1 MFRNVTK
8 RIFVQ
13 SIKQQRN
20 MNEGIK
26 KEIRKQIQKIKDYL
40 KENEGKLTEE
50 EINEA
55 LEEIASQIEM
65 LELLDG

>member
-1 MFRNVTK
+1 
-8 RIFVQ
+8 
-13 SIKQQRN
+13 

-26 KEIRKQIQKIKDYL
+26 KAIRKQIQKIKDYL
-40 KENEGKLTEE
+40 KENQETLTED

>member
-1 MFRNVTK
+1 
-8 RIFVQ
+8 
-13 SIKQQRN
+13 

-26 KEIRKQIQKIKDYL
+26 KEIRKQIQKIKNYL
-40 KENEGKLTEE
+40 KENEEKLTEE

-55 LEEIASQIEM
+55 LEEIASQMEM

>member
-1 MFRNVTK
+1 MFRDVTK

-20 MNEGIK
+20 MNEGLK
-26 KEIRKQIQKIKDYL
+26 KAIRKQIQKIKDYL

>member
-1 MFRNVTK
+1 
-8 RIFVQ
+8 
-13 SIKQQRN
+13 

-26 KEIRKQIQKIKDYL
+26 KAIKRQIQKIKDYL
-40 KENEGKLTEE
+40 KENEEKLTEE

-55 LEEIASQIEM
+55 LEEIAYQIET